1 MNTTNLSD
9 LLKKRGLKATVNR
22 VNLLEKMQ
30 KHGSAMGYSSI
41 QNEMKP
47 IDRVTLYRIL
57 ESLKEKGVIHK
68 AFQENNETYYAIC
81 GTTCNTKTHS
91 HEHIHFKCSNC
102 NSVTCVEQ
110 VKSINI
116 KIPNYEIH
124 DFSINAT
131 GLCFN
136 CN

>member
-57 ESLKEKGVIHK
+57 ESLKKKGVIHK

-81 GTTCNTKTHS
+81 GTTCGTETHT
-91 HEHIHFKCSNC
+91 HDHIHFKCLSC
-102 NSVTCVEQ
+102 STVTCVEQ
-110 VKSINI
+110 VKSITI
-116 KIPNYEIH
+116 EIPEYEIH
-124 DFSINAT
+124 ELSINAS
-131 GLCFN
+131 GLCLK
-136 CN
+136 CK